1 MTIDFAEKASLIKQG
16 LVTSVSTLLLTGCSI
31 SVPQAES
38 SYRFVKE
45 LISSDEGSSQDQ
57 QAIWL
62 ASVGDRGAVLRPYLS
77 GGLTVFANTDGDA
90 IAFDGWTIRSV
101 TGFGLG
107 SSVSIAGKEGRRIFV
122 QDGIKVSVVCGDWK
136 FKDSTWKQSCT
147 NGTGKIEIDEIGNI
161 IEIIFSLGDEFG
173 GVTSQVVHLRELRG
187 LNQ

>member
-1 MTIDFAEKASLIKQG
+1 MTIDVAKKASLVRRG
-16 LVTSVSTLLLTGCSI
+16 LVTSLSTLLLTGCSI

-45 LISSDEGSSQDQ
+45 LISSDEGSSQEQ

-101 TGFGLG
+101 VGFGLAG
-107 SSVSIAGKEGRRIFV
+107 PLSISGKVGNRTF
-122 QDGIKVSVVCGDWK
+122 SVVG
-136 FKDSTWKQSCT
+136 
-147 NGTGKIEIDEIGNI
+147 EI
-161 IEIIFSLGDEFG
+161 
-173 GVTSQVVHLRELRG
+173 TSAECDPWYLRG
-187 LNQ
+187 LTWRQTCSNGSGEILINEEGNIQKITMAIGNGSGIVTLRVAN

>member
-38 SYRFVKE
+38 SYKFVKE

-101 TGFGLG
+101 VGFGLAG
-107 SSVSIAGKEGRRIFV
+107 PLSISGKVGNRTFSV
-122 QDGIKVSVVCGDWK
+122 
-136 FKDSTWKQSCT
+136 
-147 NGTGKIEIDEIGNI
+147 
-161 IEIIFSLGDEFG
+161 G
-173 GVTSQVVHLRELRG
+173 GE
-187 LNQ
+187 